1 MAKIKFNSIVD
12 EVSGGFGNLV
22 FRASNGKTIMANKPT
37 MRAEL
42 SEDQAAHRIRFRRA
56 VAYGR
61 SVMANA
67 EVRAIYDLVAE
78 KKEIPVF
85 ALTVADFFNAPD
97 IQDLD
102 VLAYTGKVGD
112 VIKIEAMDD
121 FGVMSVHV
129 SLADNQTEAAIENGS
144 AVETAPGSGQWV
156 YTATTAAPAGIN
168 VRVNVV
174 ATDRPGGTAVDSRV
188 KTV

>member
-37 MRAEL
+37 MRVEL

-78 KKEIPVF
+78 KKKYP
-85 ALTVADFFNAPD
+85 
-97 IQDLD
+97 
-102 VLAYTGKVGD
+102 
-112 VIKIEAMDD
+112 
-121 FGVMSVHV
+121 S
-129 SLADNQTEAAIENGS
+129 
-144 AVETAPGSGQWV
+144 
-156 YTATTAAPAGIN
+156 
-168 VRVNVV
+168 
-174 ATDRPGGTAVDSRV
+174 SR
-188 KTV
+188 